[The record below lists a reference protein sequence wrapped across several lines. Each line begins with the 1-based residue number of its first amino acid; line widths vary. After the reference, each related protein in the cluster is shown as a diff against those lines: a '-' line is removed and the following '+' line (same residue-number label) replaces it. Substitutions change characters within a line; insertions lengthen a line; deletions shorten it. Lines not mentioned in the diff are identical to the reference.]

1 MEWLYVIEGR
11 EINRERE
18 NKKGGMWLYV
28 IGDGMIICGS
38 RYNDLTVIVYAIL
51 SGFINLQIDN
61 MWQ

>member
-28 IGDGMIICGS
+28 IGDGMIC
-38 RYNDLTVIVYAIL
+38 RYNDLTVIVYVVL
-51 SGFINLQIDN
+51 TCFINLQIDT
-61 MWQ
+61 